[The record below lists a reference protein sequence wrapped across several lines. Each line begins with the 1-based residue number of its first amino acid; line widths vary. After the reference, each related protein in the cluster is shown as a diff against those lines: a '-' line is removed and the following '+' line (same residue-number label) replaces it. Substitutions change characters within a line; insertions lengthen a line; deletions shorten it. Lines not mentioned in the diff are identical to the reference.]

1 MHEAA
6 GDAIMFTRGNPAVEA
21 LPVESLTDCA
31 QSIFKKEGKVL
42 FQYGHYSG
50 YAPLRQWI
58 ADNFDS
64 KYEQVLLGNS
74 SMEFFTFI
82 AQVMLKKGDSV
93 VLENPS
99 YDRAITAMKRTE
111 ANVVGIPL
119 EMDGVDIEEM
129 RTQVEKHHPKL
140 FYTVPDFQNPTGV
153 TTSPEKRQAIAR
165 LAKEYG
171 FFIIEDAPYKSLRY
185 YGDDVTSYKE
195 MIPEQVFYIN
205 SFSKTMSPGIRVGFL
220 IGPEN
225 IMPTLHKWSED
236 TYIHPSLVTEGIVY
250 EFCTRGLLWPNI
262 EKLKELYRPRL
273 DGILRAME
281 THLKGMAEWTKPQG
295 GFFLSVSLPEHVD
308 GKAVQSHAK
317 EHGVILSNGSGFFVD
332 NKGDQFLRLPFCQM
346 EPSETEAGI
355 KRLAKVIRT
364 YSS

>member
-1 MHEAA
+1 MHEAT

-21 LPVESLTDCA
+21 LPIESLTDCA
-31 QSIFKKEGKVL
+31 QEIFRKEGKVL

-58 ADNFDS
+58 ADNFNA

-82 AQVMLKKGDSV
+82 TEVMLEAGDTV
-93 VLENPS
+93 FLEIPS
-99 YDRAITAMKRTE
+99 YDRAVTAMKRSG

-119 EMDGVDIEEM
+119 EMDGVNIEEF
-129 RTQVEKHHPKL
+129 RAQVEKHRPKL

-153 TTSPEKRQAIAR
+153 TTSLEKRQVIAQ

-171 FFIIEDAPYKSLRY
+171 FYIIEDAPYKSLRY
-185 YGDDVTSYKE
+185 YGDDIASYKA
-195 MIPEQVFYIN
+195 MIPDQVFYIN

-220 IGPEN
+220 IGPEGV
-225 IMPTLHKWSED
+225 MPRLHKWSED

-273 DGILRAME
+273 DGILTALD
-281 THLKGMAEWTKPQG
+281 THLKGKAEWTRPQG
-295 GFFLSVSLPEHVD
+295 GFFLSVFLPESVD
-308 GKAVQSHAK
+308 GKAVQAHAK
-317 EHGVILSNGSGFFVD
+317 EHGIILSNGSGFFVD
-332 NKGDQFLRLPFCQM
+332 NQGDQFLRLPFCQM
-346 EPSETEAGI
+346 DPAETEEGI
-355 KRLAKVIRT
+355 KRLAEVISK
-364 YSS
+364 YSK